1 MNARE
6 QAEFKRRRNR
16 LMELMAPGSIAI
28 LGAAQQTVRNRY
40 VSHPFRQDSDF
51 YYLTGFD
58 IPNAF
63 LVLIPDREAAQT
75 IFFCAEH
82 DAKNRMWHGAQIG
95 PDEAIASLGVDD
107 AFPIEDIDD
116 ILPGLLETKTRI
128 YANLGHHD
136 NFDHKLM
143 AWLEGTDTDDHKG
156 RTQHR
161 LSDLSYLLHDLR
173 LIKSANEQKM
183 IRTAA
188 SISARAHNR
197 AMQWVKPGAWEYQL
211 DAELQHEFA
220 MAGARRA
227 AYISI
232 VASGKNNCVLHYT
245 ANNSQFRSGDLVLVD
260 AGCEYQHYASDI
272 SRTYPISGTFS
283 AAQRAIYALV
293 LEAQLAAISAILPGA
308 GFSESHDAAY
318 GVFAAGL
325 MRLGITDSLD
335 ADLGPWF
342 MHRTSHWLG
351 LDVHDVG
358 EYRIDKQWRTLEPG
372 MVLAVE
378 PGLYFQPDDTS
389 IAAKWRG
396 IGVRI
401 EDMVLVTKTGHEV
414 LSADAIKDPDAIEHW
429 MNKDRHRLL

>member
-1 MNARE
+1 MNTRE

-51 YYLTGFD
+51 FYLTGFD
-58 IPNAF
+58 IPDAF
-63 LVLIPDREAAQT
+63 LVLIPERETAQT

-143 AWLEGTDTDDHKG
+143 AWLEGTDTDADNG

-188 SISARAHNR
+188 AISARAHNR

-283 AAQRAIYALV
+283 AAQRAIYTLV
-293 LEAQLAAISAILPGA
+293 LEAQCAAIAAIVPEA

-318 GVFAAGL
+318 RVFAAGL

-335 ADLGPWF
+335 ADLSPWF

-378 PGLYFQPDDTS
+378 PGLYFQPDDTR